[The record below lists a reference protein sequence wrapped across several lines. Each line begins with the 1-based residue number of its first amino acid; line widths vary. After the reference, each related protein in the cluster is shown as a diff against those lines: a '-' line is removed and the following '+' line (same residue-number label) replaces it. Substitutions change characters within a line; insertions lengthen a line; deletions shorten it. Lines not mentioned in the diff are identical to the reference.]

1 MKALVYEGP
10 RSVAVRDVPLPAT
23 GGVRLRLHYCG
34 VCGTDIGIYA
44 GSHPRAQAPLILG
57 HEFVGEVIEDHAG
70 FEAGQRVTAFPLLS
84 CGTCHPCR
92 TGSPHVCASLRLLG
106 IDCDGGMA
114 EEMTVA
120 PELLVPVPDHVSDE
134 LAALIEPVAVCLRVA
149 DRAGVTMG
157 DTCVVTGA
165 GPIGLITALMLRQA
179 GAGRILVSDIAP
191 GRLRLAGEL
200 GFETVDASRDS
211 LAEAV
216 AAATGGDG
224 ADVLVECSGA
234 VPAALEMT
242 RLVRTGGTI
251 CLASLF
257 KAPTPVALLDM
268 SFKEL
273 KLVGSRVYTREEF
286 RRATEL
292 VAQLEAPLLNLIT
305 RIVPLSAAGDV
316 FDLVTDP
323 DAGMVKVLVDCR
335 A

>member
-10 RSVAVRDVPLPAT
+10 RTVAVRDVPTPQ
-23 GGVRLRLHYCG
+23 GEGVRLRLRYCG

-57 HEFVGEVIEDHAG
+57 HEFIGEVLEDHSG
-70 FEAGQRVTAFPLLS
+70 FAKGQRVTAFPLLS
-84 CGTCHPCR
+84 CGSCHPCR
-92 TGSPHVCASLRLLG
+92 NGNPHICASLRLLG
-106 IDCDGGMA
+106 IDTDGGMA

-165 GPIGLITALMLRQA
+165 GPIGLITALMLRHA

-191 GRLRLAGEL
+191 GRLQLALEL
-200 GFETVDASRDS
+200 GFETVNATTET
-211 LAEAV
+211 LADAV

-234 VPAALEMT
+234 APAALEMT

-257 KAPTPVALLDM
+257 KAPVPVALLDM
-268 SFKEL
+268 NFKEL
-273 KLVGSRVYTREEF
+273 RLVGSRVYTREEF

-292 VAQLEAPLLNLIT
+292 VVQLEEPLLKLIT
-305 RIVPLSAAGDV
+305 RIVPLSDAGDV
-316 FDLVTDP
+316 FELVTDAN
-323 DAGMVKVLVDCR
+323 AGMMKVLVDCR
-335 A
+335 I